1 MKPIIIA
8 IVGASGSGKTL
19 MAQYLKFYANIS
31 TVVSFTTRPKRN
43 GEKHGVEH
51 LFVSESKMPNKKD
64 MLAYTKFGGYHYWAT
79 FAQVDYHNIVSYII
93 DEKALIRMIED
104 YDDRYDILP
113 VLVKRDSK
121 LIESQIDNERIE
133 RDKNRITIEDDG
145 YFAIIENNGT
155 LQEYA
160 KEIQKLIKKIK
171 LWQHQQLNNL

>member
-8 IVGASGSGKTL
+8 IVGASGCGKTL
-19 MAQYLKFYANIS
+19 MAQYLKFYLGIP
-31 TVVSFTTRPKRN
+31 TVVSYTTRPLRQ

-51 LFVSESKMPNKKD
+51 YFVDKDKMPSKKD

-79 FAQVDYHNIVSYII
+79 FSQVDYHKIVSYII
-93 DEKALIRMIED
+93 DEKALIRMIEN

-113 VLVKRDSK
+113 VLIKRNQE
-121 LIESQIDNERIE
+121 LLESQIDNDRLE
-133 RDKNRITIEDDG
+133 RDKNRVTIEDDG

-160 KEIQKLIKKIK
+160 KEIQKLINKIK